1 MNHSSFVNAWEQRKL
16 GDVFK
21 ERSERSG
28 VGELISVTINSGVVK
43 FDDLHRHDNSSEDE
57 WNYKRVEA
65 VIPKFSE
72 HFFSFNSLLYCLF
85 ISYCIIIM
93 ILN

>member
-57 WNYKRVEA
+57 
-65 VIPKFSE
+65 
-72 HFFSFNSLLYCLF
+72 
-85 ISYCIIIM
+85 
-93 ILN
+93 